1 MKIQTIKTCYQCRYG
16 DESTE
21 TEDRMSVAWCHEASR
36 EIPDMDE
43 IPHFCPL
50 EDAKEADDG
59 R

>member
-1 MKIQTIKTCYQCRYG
+1 MKIQLISTCYQCRYG
-16 DESTE
+16 DEGMENRDAFTLS
-21 TEDRMSVAWCHEASR
+21 WCHEASR